1 LTPSATRRT
10 GAGRGEEGMVTA
22 FVVIFAFALIL
33 VAGLV
38 IDGGLTLAARIQ
50 AIDEAQ
56 AAARAGAQQINL
68 AVFRS
73 DGQVILDPAR
83 ATQAAQAY
91 LATTGHAGTVTV
103 EGDRVQVAVRITQP
117 MQILE
122 VAGIGNLTVVGHGAA
137 TAEEGVTAPNQNGA
151 AP

>member
-1 LTPSATRRT
+1 MTAREGRPT
-10 GAGRGEEGMVTA
+10 GRGRGEEGMVTA
-22 FVVIFAFALIL
+22 FVVIVAFALIL

-68 AVFRS
+68 PLFRS
-73 DGQVILDPAR
+73 DGQVVLDPAR
-83 ATQAAQAY
+83 ATQAAQSY
-91 LATTGHAGTVTV
+91 LAATGHSGTVTV
-103 EGDRVQVAVRITQP
+103 TGDQVQVAVRITQP

-122 VAGIGNLTVVGHGAA
+122 AAGIHNLTVVGHGAA